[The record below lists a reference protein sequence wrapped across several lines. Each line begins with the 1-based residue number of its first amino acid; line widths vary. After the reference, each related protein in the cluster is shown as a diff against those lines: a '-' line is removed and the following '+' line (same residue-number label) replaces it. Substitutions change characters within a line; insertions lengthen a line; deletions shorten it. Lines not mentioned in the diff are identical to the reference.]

1 MKNIVKILFLLGIL
15 NQSLLGQFSI
25 TYKLD
30 PVTTSEYNST
40 QGPPYPGDPFNV
52 VGVTTIPVLLDGN
65 ENNKTWGHIDA
76 QLNPVY
82 KFKAD
87 QIEDLFGAASSA
99 SSSKAYAIT
108 AMPSEGSSGN
118 VTYKEVTL
126 ETDSE
131 HQYSGK
137 PIIFYLHA
145 IASSS
150 GDYKGDTYQN
160 GEVAMRFFPVLD
172 IDEVDNQGIY
182 IEALYKT
189 DGNWTKCNSSDMV
202 IDSSGI
208 QYEDINGSNKAQI
221 YGSLTDHYPVELTW
235 NAKQG
240 LPNYDGN
247 ITMRVQIKYG
257 TSPFGSSS
265 AGGSGGN

>member
-1 MKNIVKILFLLGIL
+1 MKNIVKVLFLFGIL
-15 NQSLLGQFSI
+15 NQYLLGEFSI

-30 PVTTSEYNST
+30 SDTTSEHNST
-40 QGPPYPGDPFNV
+40 QDPPSDSYNI

-65 ENNKTWGHIDA
+65 ENNKTWMHIDA
-76 QLNPVY
+76 ELNPVF
-82 KFKAD
+82 KFSTD
-87 QIEDLFGAASSA
+87 DIDHLFGSDSSA
-99 SSSKAYAIT
+99 STTAAYAIT

-118 VTYKEVTL
+118 VTYNEVEL

-131 HQYSGK
+131 YQYSGK
-137 PIIFYLHA
+137 PIVFDLHA
-145 IASSS
+145 FASTSD
-150 GDYKGDTYQN
+150 DYKGDSFQN
-160 GEVAMRFFPVLD
+160 GEVVMRYFPVLD
-172 IDEVDNQGIY
+172 IEQVNSQGIY

-189 DGNWTKCNSSDMV
+189 DGNWTKCNSSHMV

-240 LPNYDGN
+240 LPDYDGN

-265 AGGSGGN
+265 AGD